1 MTRNG
6 LTLLGALAAVIVLV
20 ADQASKSWILYD
32 LRLPELGQVIVLPVL
47 NFTMVWNRGVTF
59 GLLNGFGG
67 WSYLVLAAVA
77 FAVVVALGIW
87 LRRAESRVVAIA
99 LGAIV
104 GGALSNVYDRL
115 RYGAVVDFIQA
126 HLGAWSWY
134 VFNLADAA
142 IVCGV
147 ATLLLDSLL
156 RRPSEAR
163 SSES

>member
-1 MTRNG
+1 MELPDIG
-6 LTLLGALAAVIVLV
+6 QLV
-20 ADQASKSWILYD
+20 
-32 LRLPELGQVIVLPVL
+32 VLPVL

-59 GLLNGFGG
+59 GLLNGFRG
-67 WSYLVLAAVA
+67 WSYLVLAGVA
-77 FAVVVALGIW
+77 FAVVVALGCGCAGPN
-87 LRRAESRVVAIA
+87 RAVVAAA

-104 GGALSNVYDRL
+104 GGALSNVLDRL

-156 RRPSEAR
+156 RRPSQAR
-163 SSES
+163 SSEG